1 MRDYQIKIEPFEYV
15 ALQDIR
21 IHKGINCHADAE
33 IILRIKDDRREA
45 YLSRL
50 YADTWVKVTAE
61 GEEGMNTILFHG
73 IVTDF
78 AMEQDG
84 YETLLRLKAESGT
97 VLMDAKEHYRVFQ
110 NKDTACSL
118 LFDQITAGYAGGRA
132 QLTEGESDRTEGVLM
147 QYHETD
153 WAFLKRLASL
163 HNRYLTPD
171 VSRKG
176 CCYTVGM
183 PEGMEQGFT
192 ATDITLTLDART
204 YRQNAGNGIKG
215 LQPADMLTL
224 TVTDREICQLG
235 DFMLYKGGRYYI
247 YDIITRY
254 KGAECVHEYK
264 LRRKEGLQTLPEEH
278 QDVAGCSFEAVVTGV
293 RKDTVQIDIQ
303 GDEWQAADGKKWF
316 SYATVYSS
324 PDGTGWYS
332 MPEVG
337 DTVRLYVPDK
347 EGRCLVTSSVHKET
361 DSARQDPDR
370 KSFKTKYGKE
380 ILFTPDTVLITNNQG
395 MTIEMNDQE
404 GISMTSDKDILI
416 QADGEMTIASG
427 SASLLMAAEEILQV
441 KQGGTTMT
449 LSDDIYF
456 TGGEF
461 RIQ

>member
-1 MRDYQIKIEPFEYV
+1 MRDYQIRIEPFDYV
-15 ALQDIR
+15 ALQDME
-21 IHKGINCHADAE
+21 IHRGTGCHADMR
-33 IILRIKDDRREA
+33 IILRIKDDRRER
-45 YLSRL
+45 YLSIL
-50 YADTWVKVTAE
+50 SADTWLKVTAQ
-61 GEEGMNTILFHG
+61 GEDGMHTILFHG

-78 AMEQDG
+78 AMEQNG
-84 YETLLRLKAESGT
+84 YETILRLQAESGT
-97 VLMDAKEHYRVFQ
+97 VLMDAEEHFRVFQ
-110 NKDTACSL
+110 NRDTACSL
-118 LFDQITAGYAGGRA
+118 LFDRITAGYTGGRV
-132 QLTEGESDRTEGVLM
+132 QLTEGEGDRTEGVLM
-147 QYHETD
+147 QYQETD

-171 VSRKG
+171 ASRKG
-176 CCYTVGM
+176 CCYTVGL
-183 PEGMEQGFT
+183 PEGMEQHLP
-192 ATDITLTLDART
+192 APDIRLTLDARS
-204 YRQNAGNGIKG
+204 YRHKAGNGVGG
-215 LQPADMLTL
+215 LRMADMLTL
-224 TVTDREICQLG
+224 TVTDREIWYLG
-235 DFMLYKGGRYYI
+235 DFLLYEGVRYYV
-247 YDIITRY
+247 YDITTRY
-254 KGAECVHEYK
+254 TGAECLHEYK
-264 LRRKEGLQTLPEEH
+264 LRRKEGLRTLPGEH
-278 QDVAGCSFEAVVTGV
+278 PGMAGCSFEAVVTGV
-293 RKDTVQIDIQ
+293 QKDTVQIDIQ

-380 ILFTPDTVLITNNQG
+380 ILFTPDSVLITNNKG
-395 MTIEMNDQE
+395 MQIEMNDQE
-404 GISMTSDKDILI
+404 GITMTSDKDIVI

>member
-15 ALQDIR
+15 ALQDME
-21 IHKGINCHADAE
+21 IHKGINCHADAKL
-33 IILRIKDDRREA
+33 ILRIKDDRRDA
-45 YLSRL
+45 YLGRL

-61 GEEGMNTILFHG
+61 GETGMSTTLFYG

-78 AMEQDG
+78 AMDQDG

-97 VLMDAKEHYRVFQ
+97 VLMDDKEHYRVFQ
-110 NKDTACSL
+110 NKDTACSR
-118 LFDQITAGYAGGRA
+118 LFGQITAGYAGGRV
-132 QLTEGESDRTEGVLM
+132 QLTEGEGDRTEGVLM

-171 VSRKG
+171 ASRKG
-176 CCYTVGM
+176 CCYTVGL
-183 PEGMEQGFT
+183 PEGIEQSF
-192 ATDITLTLDART
+192 AAPDITLTLDART
-204 YRQNAGNGIKG
+204 YRQIAGNGVKG
-215 LQPADMLTL
+215 LQMADMLTL
-224 TVTDREICQLG
+224 TATDREIYQLG
-235 DFMLYKGGRYYI
+235 DFMLYEGGKYYV

-254 KGAECVHEYK
+254 IGAECVHEYK
-264 LRRKEGLQTLPEEH
+264 FRRKEGLRTLPEEH
-278 QDVAGCSFEAVVTGV
+278 QNVAGCSFEAVVTGV
-293 RKDTVQIDIQ
+293 QRDTVQIDIE
-303 GDEWQAADGKKWF
+303 GDEWQSSDGKKWF

-332 MPEVG
+332 MPEEG
-337 DTVRLYVPDK
+337 DTVRLYVPDQ
-347 EGRCLVTSSVHKET
+347 EGRCLVVSSVHKET
-361 DSARQDPDR
+361 DSARQNPDH
-370 KSFKTKYGKE
+370 KSLKTKYGKE
-380 ILFTPDTVLITNNQG
+380 ILLTPDTVLITNNQG

-441 KQGGTTMT
+441 RQGGTTMT